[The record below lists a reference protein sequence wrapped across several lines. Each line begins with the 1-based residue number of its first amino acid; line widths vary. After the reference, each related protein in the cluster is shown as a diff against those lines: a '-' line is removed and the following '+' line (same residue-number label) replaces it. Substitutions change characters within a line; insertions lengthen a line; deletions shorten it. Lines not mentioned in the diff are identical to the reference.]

1 MSGVA
6 ALGAIYPARIA
17 SALCIVSVNV
27 SNMSG
32 YEKSRDHGFHSL
44 SIDHIGIQHHAL
56 GIIGAEG
63 QQARA
68 HDLWDF
74 VHSVVGIFC
83 AFSHKYGMG
92 GPIRSVGWLAD
103 VIE

>member
-1 MSGVA
+1 MLGMA
-6 ALGAIYPARIA
+6 TLGAVYPARIA

-27 SNMSG
+27 RNMRG
-32 YEKSRDHGFHSL
+32 YEKSRDDGFNFL

-68 HDLWDF
+68 HDLWNF
-74 VHSVVGIFC
+74 VHSVVGMFC
-83 AFSHKYGMG
+83 AFSHEYGMG
-92 GPIRSVGWLAD
+92 GPIGSVGGLAD